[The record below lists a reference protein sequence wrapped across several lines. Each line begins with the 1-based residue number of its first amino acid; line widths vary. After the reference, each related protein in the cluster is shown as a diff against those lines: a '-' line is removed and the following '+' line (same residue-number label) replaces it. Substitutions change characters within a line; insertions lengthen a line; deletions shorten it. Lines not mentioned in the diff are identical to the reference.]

1 MSAILEINSNGDL
14 IFGGSLYNQPFL
26 GKQVNRQYYYL
37 VSWMK
42 VFQTQDSTQQGTI
55 TSVDSIAYKEVNG
68 VQLIATAIRTK
79 NTNGVENIFIGTFYT
94 DGTFKEG
101 GIFQNQNVPINK
113 VRQMVVFNDQLEL
126 IWAYQLGQN
135 NARITKFSADQ
146 QTLQYTLS
154 FPIDSW
160 TYYVKSLYTSAGLGN
175 FVYFGGQKFTSGG
188 NDLLFG
194 CFKSN
199 GDSPSDIIVQGMSI
213 NCLYGNCFS
222 LSVNMI
228 HGYNGNGNKELFGC
242 ISNEHNVNGEL
253 HAWGF
258 VAMNLDQT
266 SQQSAFV
273 QYANSPNIEYYCSGI
288 HIRSNESLAVF
299 ITKVDKVAQTRGFV
313 PYVVRNF
320 VFKEPTFSQNY
331 LHINQVTY
339 FRNSLERIYLAGY
352 YRDKSLKYNKAF
364 MYQHGDET
372 QIQDSIGDF
381 DAGNYE
387 IFISLIW
394 NFYPITLSQVQS
406 QVSWTS
412 LFPAYSVSYDLDDT
426 RVDGRFDSVTI
437 PGFTPILSYTEETL
451 LFNFTH
457 SNRIY
462 DCFIGYE
469 CIVEVVSINIQNC
482 SDGIDS
488 QIRIQVGNLT
498 IDMESSDL
506 IQYKT
511 DKMYQLP
518 FTLSFRFTPTVLS
531 FKSLDYKDFK
541 LTIYSY
547 FDYPLNQVLGISQNQ
562 EFYLRIWDECY
573 YHRKEIYQDPRLPQ
587 VNLAPY
593 FETSLKNKTIN
604 VGASTFYKLPKTFDQ
619 NGNNIEI
626 EYHIGVVQIFTDT
639 VDNKGDG
646 MMTFNPK
653 KEHVGEYAVE
663 IWLKDDHPT
672 QPLTTK
678 YKLGIIVVG
687 GNGSFGFENITEEES
702 SASQTQFIENIRAKI
717 KRIDYK
723 GEMLI
728 LFDTNIK
735 IPRNYTERL
744 NKSLEIN
751 LEQNGIKQKQN
762 YSIQNI
768 KAMRALLEAMGD
780 ESSASVEAFV
790 GGNFI
795 LSIFMQAIVK
805 KCYSFLGVKV
815 YSIYGE

>member
-42 VFQTQDSTQQGTI
+42 VFQTQDPTSQGTVS
-55 TSVDSIAYKEVNG
+55 SVDSIAYKEVNG
-68 VQLIATAIRTK
+68 VELIATAIRTK
-79 NTNGVENIFIGTFYT
+79 YITGVENIFIGTFYT
-94 DGTFKEG
+94 NGTVKVG

-135 NARITKFSADQ
+135 NARITKFSTDQ

-160 TYYVKSLYTSAGLGN
+160 TYYVKSLYTSAGLGDI
-175 FVYFGGQKFTSGG
+175 VYFGGQKFTSGG

-199 GDSPSDIIVQGMSI
+199 GDSPSDIMVQGMSM

-266 SQQSAFV
+266 S
-273 QYANSPNIEYYCSGI
+273 
-288 HIRSNESLAVF
+288 
-299 ITKVDKVAQTRGFV
+299 

-320 VFKEPTFSQNY
+320 VFKEQTFSQNF

-339 FRNSLERIYLAGY
+339 FRNSLDRIYLAGY

-364 MYQHGDET
+364 MYQQGDET

-381 DAGNYE
+381 DGGNYE

-394 NFYPITLSQVQS
+394 NFYPITITQVQS
-406 QVSWTS
+406 QVSWAS
-412 LFPAYSVSYDLDDT
+412 LFPIYSLSYELDDT

-437 PGFTPILSYTEETL
+437 PGFTPILSYTEETP

-457 SNRIY
+457 SNRTY

-469 CIVEVVSINIQNC
+469 CIFDVVNINIKNC

-488 QIRIQVGNLT
+488 QIRIKVGNLT
-498 IDMESSDL
+498 IDMESSNL
-506 IQYKT
+506 VQYKT
-511 DKMYQLP
+511 EKIYYLP
-518 FTLSFRFTPTVLS
+518 FTLSFRFTPTALS
-531 FKSLDYKDFK
+531 FKSLDYQDFK
-541 LTIYSY
+541 LTIYSN
-547 FDYPLNQVLGISQNQ
+547 FDYPLNEV
-562 EFYLRIWDECY
+562 ED
-573 YHRKEIYQDPRLPQ
+573 IYQAPRLPQ
-587 VNLAPY
+587 VTYVVGESILYYLLPKITSTLSGSPY